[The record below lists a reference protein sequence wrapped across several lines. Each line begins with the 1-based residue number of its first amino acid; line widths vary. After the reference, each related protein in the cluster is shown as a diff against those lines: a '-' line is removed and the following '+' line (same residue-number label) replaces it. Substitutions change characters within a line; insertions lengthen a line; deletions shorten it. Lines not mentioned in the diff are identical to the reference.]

1 MYCTVLLYT
10 LEAAGAGEARSVQKE
25 KCTVQVYTGSGQ
37 AGQSVRRPPLPLS
50 VQLQALQSSL
60 REDSKQIVM
69 GYQSA
74 NWCLEWKAKWL
85 LASDLAKC
93 QDILLEPPSA
103 SSEPNLIP
111 NRFMTEGGEE
121 EISRNTKCLC
131 RAEWSALSVHHETA
145 NGDSELWKEV
155 INNVQQSLV
164 CFYIVHKKVT
174 LAHHLIDLIF
184 P

>member
-103 SSEPNLIP
+103 SSEPSLISSPLVSWLKEAKKKYQGTQSVCAVLSEVHWACIMRQPMVTQNCERKLSTMCNNLLFASILFTRKWP
-111 NRFMTEGGEE
+111 SPT
-121 EISRNTKCLC
+121 T
-131 RAEWSALSVHHETA
+131 
-145 NGDSELWKEV
+145 
-155 INNVQQSLV
+155 
-164 CFYIVHKKVT
+164 
-174 LAHHLIDLIF
+174 
-184 P
+184 